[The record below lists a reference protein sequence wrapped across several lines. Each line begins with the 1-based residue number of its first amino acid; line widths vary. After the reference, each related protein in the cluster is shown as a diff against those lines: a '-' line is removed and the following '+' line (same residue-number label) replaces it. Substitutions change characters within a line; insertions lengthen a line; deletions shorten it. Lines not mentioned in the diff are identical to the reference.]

1 MLFFLGPLIRGKEK
15 MGNELLLM
23 TSESLK
29 IINCLG
35 LKLEKI
41 SMILLN
47 LDSSESFR
55 DTRRRNVT
63 KSFRGLILVI
73 FP

>member
-1 MLFFLGPLIRGKEK
+1 

-73 FP
+73 FS